1 MDPIFALQKDTDII
15 IKLSKKHEELT
26 AQHKPQLTVP
36 YTIWVHT
43 LRSVSNPVIRTL
55 GRQMWKELSRG
66 FKYIEKNREIYQ
78 TIYGNEPVS
87 ELAGQ
92 FPIGLDPSDVKT
104 VDNDKKDNLFSYEKE
119 KKLMKYIYLHKKGLI
134 TKEALTNLQVEL
146 LSK

>member
-119 KKLMKYIYLHKKGLI
+119 KKLMKYIDLHKKGLI